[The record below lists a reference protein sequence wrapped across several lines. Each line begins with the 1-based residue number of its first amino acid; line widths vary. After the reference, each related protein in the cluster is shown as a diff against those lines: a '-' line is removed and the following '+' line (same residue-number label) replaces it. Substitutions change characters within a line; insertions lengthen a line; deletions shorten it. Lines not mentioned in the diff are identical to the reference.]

1 MYTDADEKKTFKSN
15 ASGYFIGEPNGSKS
29 EYRNGEL
36 IKIELMK
43 QGKKVQTKCLRH
55 TTIYIIQYLILHRL
69 HCLVT
74 RRILKRFSSFVLLCY
89 VMLWVCMHTLFLVYE
104 RIELGS
110 MNERWKWIKIK
121 VIHM

>member
-1 MYTDADEKKTFKSN
+1 MNTDADEKKPLNLTQVVILLEN
-15 ASGYFIGEPNGSKS
+15 QMDLNQIN
-29 EYRNGEL
+29 RNGEL
-36 IKIELMK
+36 LKIELMK
-43 QGKKVQTKCLRH
+43 QGKKGLTKSQRH

-74 RRILKRFSSFVLLCY
+74 RRILKRFSSFILLCY

-110 MNERWKWIKIK
+110 MNERWK
-121 VIHM
+121 